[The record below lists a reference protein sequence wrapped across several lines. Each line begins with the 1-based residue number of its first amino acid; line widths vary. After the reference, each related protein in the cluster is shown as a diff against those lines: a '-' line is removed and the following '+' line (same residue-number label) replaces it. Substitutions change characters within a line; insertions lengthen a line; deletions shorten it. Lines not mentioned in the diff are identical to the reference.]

1 MGAWVIIKVTVVC
14 IDPPPVQMVLMTA
27 DEVRVAIRQVEET
40 DPEYR
45 RVLVMA
51 APSASGGAESSQPA
65 AIPTMEGVRGEL
77 SEPEFEA
84 AKVVGEHLVDADVV
98 HLGLDN
104 RGQLRRL
111 QDFLWQEGNLTPN
124 PVSVQIMLYGS

>member
-1 MGAWVIIKVTVVC
+1 MIC
-14 IDPPPVQMVLMTA
+14 IDPPPVQMVLMTS
-27 DEVRVAIRQVEET
+27 DEVRVAIRQVE
-40 DPEYR
+40 DPDYR

-65 AIPTMEGVRGEL
+65 AIPTMEGVRGDL

-84 AKVVGEHLVDADVV
+84 DEVEGEHLVDADVV

-104 RGQLRRL
+104 KGQLRRL
-111 QDFLWQEGNLTPN
+111 QDFLWKEGNLTPN

>member
-1 MGAWVIIKVTVVC
+1 
-14 IDPPPVQMVLMTA
+14 MVLMTA
-27 DEVRVAIRQVEET
+27 DEVRVAIRQVEEANP
-40 DPEYR
+40 DYR
-45 RVLVMA
+45 RVLVVV

-65 AIPTMEGVRGEL
+65 AIPTMEGVREEL

-84 AKVVGEHLVDADVV
+84 AEVVGEHLVDADVV

-111 QDFLWQEGNLTPN
+111 QDFLWKEGNLTPN
-124 PVSVQIMLYGS
+124 PVSKLCCMGHSYGRDGSQLHINGSQPG

>member
-1 MGAWVIIKVTVVC
+1 MGAWVIIKVTVVY

-27 DEVRVAIRQVEET
+27 DEVRVAIRQVEEA
-40 DPEYR
+40 DPNYR

-65 AIPTMEGVRGEL
+65 AIPSMEGVRVEL

-84 AKVVGEHLVDADVV
+84 AEVVGEHLVDADVV